1 MDKQKLLDPD
11 AARVLDILEQIK
23 QLNAMIDLY
32 ANQSKDATM
41 VNQYEDLKN
50 RFLEE
55 LKEILLKYEIEVKT
69 KVA

>member
-23 QLNAMIDLY
+23 QLNAMIDMHT
-32 ANQSKDATM
+32 NQSKDVTM
-41 VNQYEDLKN
+41 VNQYEDLKS

>member
-23 QLNAMIDLY
+23 QLNAMIEMHT
-32 ANQSKDATM
+32 NQSKDALM
-41 VNQYEDLKN
+41 VNQYEDMKN